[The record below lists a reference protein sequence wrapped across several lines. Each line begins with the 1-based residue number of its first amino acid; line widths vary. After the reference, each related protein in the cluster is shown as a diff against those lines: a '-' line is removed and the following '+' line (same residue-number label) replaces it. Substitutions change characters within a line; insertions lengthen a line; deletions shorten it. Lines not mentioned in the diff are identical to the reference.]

1 MVENGGERGQIS
13 QLFPTRLILSLA
25 ACLLPP
31 ASQHPGDPRPAPGA
45 APTPGLKLG
54 GGGGPGAAPGASARP
69 WPAAAAPRCCGSRSA
84 PRACPPA
91 LPAEPRGWG
100 WLGAGLWPAL
110 VVGLLA
116 ALVAWLWYGSG
127 DGRGQESGGEAAG
140 EAPRARA
147 GEDAPQHNHAES
159 SRAACRAPEK
169 ELAKPCA
176 AASEPDAGE
185 HPVDVRGGQAGQP
198 RPPVGQA
205 SDGWCVMSSGGV
217 CKDGSEEQLGQPAQV
232 RDLDQEEW
240 EVVSE
245 HLDWGEAG
253 RNGSVEDSD
262 SKEWEQGDCPDGDLK
277 AKRVAAVPPMFQ
289 NIHVTFRVHYITHS
303 DAQLIGVTGDHECL
317 GQWHSYV
324 PLKYDK
330 DGFWSESVSLPVDT
344 KVEWKFIL
352 VENGKVTRWEECSN
366 RTLVTEHEDRI
377 AHQWWGHH

>member
-1 MVENGGERGQIS
+1 MARDRGPPVLRQ
-13 QLFPTRLILSLA
+13 
-25 ACLLPP
+25 PP
-31 ASQHPGDPRPAPGA
+31 APPRLPA
-45 APTPGLKLG
+45 
-54 GGGGPGAAPGASARP
+54 
-69 WPAAAAPRCCGSRSA
+69 
-84 PRACPPA
+84 A

-127 DGRGQESGGEAAG
+127 DGRGEESGGEAAG
-140 EAPRARA
+140 EAPRARGEAESTENLASGKQVLQQAKAAAPSSPREA

-159 SRAACRAPEK
+159 SRAACRAPEG
-169 ELAKPCA
+169 EQLLPKPCA
-176 AASEPDAGE
+176 AASEPDAGQ
-185 HPVDVRGGQAGQP
+185 HPADGRDGQAGQP
-198 RPPVGQA
+198 RPQVGQA
-205 SDGWCVMSSGGV
+205 SDGWCMMSSGGV
-217 CKDGSEEQLGQPAQV
+217 CKDGGEEQLGQPAQV
-232 RDLDQEEW
+232 RDLDEEEW

-253 RNGSVEDSD
+253 KNGSVEDAD

-303 DAQLIGVTGDHECL
+303 DTQLIGVTGDHECL

-330 DGFWSESVSLPVDT
+330 DGFWSECVSLPVDT

-352 VENGKVTRWEECSN
+352 VENGKVTRWEECGN
-366 RTLVTEHEDRI
+366 RTLVTEHEDQI
-377 AHQWWGHH
+377 THQWWGHH